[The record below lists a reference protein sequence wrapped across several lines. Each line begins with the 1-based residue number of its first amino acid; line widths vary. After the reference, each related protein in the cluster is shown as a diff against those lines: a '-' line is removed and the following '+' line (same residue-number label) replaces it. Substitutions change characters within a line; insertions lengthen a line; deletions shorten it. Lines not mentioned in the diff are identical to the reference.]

1 MRIRGSLFPA
11 LVTALLLVAPASAG
25 AAVTVTAEEP
35 FEETPFVPDLGATTA
50 TVADDGTLTVRTR
63 IVARPPAGWGGCV
76 PLPSGLCVPA
86 RITVTWLLD
95 WQSGGSVADD
105 GADAKVVA
113 TPAQATTT
121 WQALRWDATGAQ
133 WRAATVPA
141 ATTDIGGA
149 TWSLAPAQLGIPAT
163 ATVSMRIASR
173 FHVVGDDGL
182 PVDTADDAGP
192 LTIPLGGLSPDAG
205 AAPVAPSAP
214 SSGPGPV
221 TLGPDTGSGAPA
233 VSAKTPACIAAEK
246 RVRTIAARIRK
257 LEAIVRG
264 RGTATRRT
272 VARNELR
279 RLRPRHSTA
288 RKLKRRACAPA
299 SQPRGR

>member
-11 LVTALLLVAPASAG
+11 LVTALLLVAPAGAG

-35 FEETPFVPDLGATTA
+35 FEETPFVADLGATTA

-86 RITVTWLLD
+86 TVTVAWLLD
-95 WQSGGSVADD
+95 WQSGGSAADD

-121 WQALRWDATGAQ
+121 WQALRWDATAAQ

-192 LTIPLGGLSPDAG
+192 LTIPLGGLSPDAP
-205 AAPVAPSAP
+205 ATPSAP
-214 SSGPGPV
+214 SSAPSPTAPV
-221 TLGPDTGSGAPA
+221 PA
-233 VSAKTPACIAAEK
+233 QPTADGTAVRAKTPACIAAEK

-257 LEAIVRG
+257 LEGIVRG
-264 RGTATRRT
+264 RGTAARRT
-272 VARNELR
+272 AARNELR

-288 RKLKRRACAPA
+288 RTLKRRACVSA